1 MFVWDESKRLK
12 VIKEHKVDFALV
24 IDAFDDVFGVY
35 FEDFEHSTDEEIRF
49 NVIGFSARYGLIY
62 VTFTYENNDIRLI
75 TARKAEKWM
84 VKEYEQYK
92 K

>member
-1 MFVWDESKRLK
+1 M
-12 VIKEHKVDFALV
+12 DFASV

-49 NVIGFSARYGLIY
+49 NLIGFSAQYGLVYI
-62 VTFTYENNDIRLI
+62 TFTYQDKDVRLI

-84 VKEYEQYK
+84 VKEYEQYQK
-92 K
+92 